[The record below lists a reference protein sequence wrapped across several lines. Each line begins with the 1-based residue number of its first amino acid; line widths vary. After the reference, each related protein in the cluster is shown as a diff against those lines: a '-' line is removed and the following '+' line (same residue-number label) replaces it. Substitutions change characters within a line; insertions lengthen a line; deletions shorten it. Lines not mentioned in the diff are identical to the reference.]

1 MSTES
6 VIPSD
11 HLILCRPL
19 LLPPSIFPSIRVFS
33 NESALRIRW
42 PKYWSFIPINT
53 QDWSPLGYTGWTS
66 LQSKG
71 LKSLLQHH
79 SSKAS
84 ILQCSA
90 FFLVQLT
97 SMHDYWKKNYLEF
110 LTGLSR
116 WLQLLIGFVRRR
128 QKYKRL
134 KRDVTMGAEVKWC
147 GAIIQGMQAASR
159 TWKRQTIEFS
169 PTTSKKNHSPPNTWI
184 LVHWDPYWASD
195 LRTVR

>member
-1 MSTES
+1 MSIES

-11 HLILCRPL
+11 HLILCHPL

-33 NESALRIRW
+33 NESVLHIRW

-134 KRDVTMGAEVKWC
+134 KRDVTMGAEVKWY

-169 PTTSKKNHSPPNTWI
+169 PTTSKKNHSPPNTLI